1 MRTLLLLVLSAVIT
15 VSCTEDESVT
25 AGDRS
30 EFHFYQNATLTNA
43 YPYIVEGNSL
53 VFERYFES
61 DEVPT
66 IADDEYSDQ
75 FFFQVSPEGDSFLL
89 EGEDLRNLPSTF
101 NVFCF
106 CAPSDVF
113 EITDGS
119 ISGKEI
125 GGIWH
130 ISVDIA
136 YSRGVRNPQ
145 NGEITEVDHSLLV
158 FDGLFLAKDKPAN

>member
-1 MRTLLLLVLSAVIT
+1 MRALLLIVLTVFMT
-15 VSCTEDESVT
+15 VSCTEDESIIS
-25 AGDRS
+25 GDRAA
-30 EFHFYQNATLTNA
+30 FHFYQNASLTSA
-43 YPYIVEGNSL
+43 YPYIVKGNSL

-75 FFFQVSPEGDSFLL
+75 FFFQVSPTGNSFLV
-89 EGEDLRNLPSTF
+89 EGEDLKNLPSTF

-119 ISGKEI
+119 ISGEEI
-125 GGIWH
+125 RGVWH
-130 ISVDIA
+130 VSVNVA
-136 YSRGVRNPQ
+136 YTRGVRNPQ
-145 NGEITEVDHSLLV
+145 NGEVTEVDNGLLI
-158 FDGLFLAKDKPAN
+158 FDGLFLGKDKPAN

>member
-1 MRTLLLLVLSAVIT
+1 MKTLLLLALTALFI
-15 VSCTEDESVT
+15 VSCTDDESIIS
-25 AGDRS
+25 GDRS
-30 EFHFYQNATLTNA
+30 EFHFYQDATLTNA
-43 YPYIVEGNSL
+43 YPYIVEGQSL

-61 DEVPT
+61 AEVPT

-75 FFFQVSPEGDSFLL
+75 FFIQVSPQGKSFLL
-89 EGEDLRNLPSTF
+89 EGEELKNSPSIF

-119 ISGKEI
+119 ISGEEI
-125 GGIWH
+125 GGVWH
-130 ISVDIA
+130 VSVDIA

-158 FDGLFLAKDKPAN
+158 FDGSFLGRNKPQN